1 MRDSDILEEEA
12 VHVEDTG
19 SAFFYGAEKAYSAD
33 CFLVNSLD
41 DPEEPG
47 DVENDENGELDE
59 VLPCGE
65 RERGDHWKEDLV
77 QAYFS
82 SMGNI
87 TILTREQETTLA
99 KKIVEG
105 QRVINKIVT
114 VMPIYREIEE
124 SVVAREGQDEEKKYE
139 AVDRTLAVLESLVD
153 MIEKNL
159 RDISQYGSITGLQ
172 RFIREKKKRGVATH
186 RLSALEK
193 KVRDDFTRVESELAM
208 TVSELRE
215 KWKLVQKARTEVR
228 TSAEELVVRNLRL
241 VINIAKGYLGRGL
254 PFLDLIQE
262 GNIGLMRAVRRFKYE
277 KGFKFST
284 YATWWIKQSIT
295 RAIFDQTKTIRVP
308 VHIMEF
314 YNKIVTASR
323 DLTDRLG
330 NEPSNDE
337 IAVQL
342 GVPVKKIDE
351 ILRAIQ
357 DPVALQTPVGDQG
370 SLLEDFI
377 GDHTSPSPQDDLET
391 KETAGYILK
400 VLKTLTSKEEKVIRM
415 RFGIGVDRNY
425 TLEEVGRHLSLTRE
439 RVRQI
444 EVKALRKLKH
454 PRRLQVLKTISA
466 A

>member
-1 MRDSDILEEEA
+1 MRDIGILEEET
-12 VHVEDTG
+12 VQEG
-19 SAFFYGAEKAYSAD
+19 NFGPGFLYGAERSHCSDFYHEDS
-33 CFLVNSLD
+33 D
-41 DPEEPG
+41 DDRENTAEAG
-47 DVENDENGELDE
+47 NEENDNLEE
-59 VLPCGE
+59 VLLQEE
-65 RERGDHWKEDLV
+65 REKGEHWKEDLV
-77 QAYFS
+77 QAYFC

-87 TILTREQETTLA
+87 TILTREQEAVLA

-105 QRVINKIVT
+105 QRVIHEIVT
-114 VMPIYREIEE
+114 HMPVYREIEK
-124 SVVAREGQDEEKKYE
+124 SVVVREGQEEEKKYE
-139 AVDRTLAVLESLVD
+139 TVDRTLSYLDSLVD
-153 MIEKNL
+153 KIEINL
-159 RDISQYGSITGLQ
+159 QEISQYGSVRGLQ
-172 RFIREKKKRGVATH
+172 RFIRERKKNGANTDK
-186 RLSALEK
+186 LSALEK
-193 KVRDDFTRVESELAM
+193 RIEDDFGRVGTELGM
-208 TVSELRE
+208 TVFELR
-215 KWKLVQKARTEVR
+215 KRWKLVQKARAEVKA
-228 TSAEELVVRNLRL
+228 SSEELIVRNLRL

-308 VHIMEF
+308 VHIMEY

-330 NEPSNDE
+330 KEPSNDE
-337 IAVQL
+337 IAVRL
-342 GVPVKKIDE
+342 GVPVKKIEE

-377 GDHTSPSPQDDLET
+377 GDHSSPSPQDDLEM
-391 KETAGYILK
+391 KETSNYILM

-454 PRRLQVLKTISA
+454 PRRLRVLRAINA

>member
-1 MRDSDILEEEA
+1 MRDIGILEEEI
-12 VHVEDTG
+12 VQEG
-19 SAFFYGAEKAYSAD
+19 NFGPGFLYGAERSHCPDFYHEDS
-33 CFLVNSLD
+33 D
-41 DPEEPG
+41 DDRENTAEAG
-47 DVENDENGELDE
+47 NEENDNLEE
-59 VLPCGE
+59 VLLQEE
-65 RERGDHWKEDLV
+65 REKGEHWKEDLV
-77 QAYFS
+77 QAYFC

-87 TILTREQETTLA
+87 TILTREQEAALA

-105 QRVINKIVT
+105 QRVIHEIVT
-114 VMPIYREIEE
+114 PMPVYREIEK
-124 SVVAREGQDEEKKYE
+124 SVVVREGQEEEKKYE
-139 AVDRTLAVLESLVD
+139 TVDRTLSYLDSLVEK
-153 MIEKNL
+153 IEINL
-159 RDISQYGSITGLQ
+159 KEISQYGSVSGLQ
-172 RFIREKKKRGVATH
+172 KFIRERKKKGANTDK
-186 RLSALEK
+186 LSALEK
-193 KVRDDFTRVESELAM
+193 RIEDDFGRVGTELGM
-208 TVSELRE
+208 TVFELR
-215 KWKLVQKARTEVR
+215 KRWKLVQKARAEVKA
-228 TSAEELVVRNLRL
+228 SSEELIVRNLRL

-308 VHIMEF
+308 VHIMEY

-330 NEPSNDE
+330 KEPSNDE
-337 IAVQL
+337 IAVRL
-342 GVPVKKIDE
+342 GVPVKKIEE

-377 GDHTSPSPQDDLET
+377 GDHSSPSPQDDLEM
-391 KETAGYILK
+391 KETSNYILM

-425 TLEEVGRHLSLTRE
+425 TLEEVGRHLSLTANRGE
-439 RVRQI
+439 G
-444 EVKALRKLKH
+444 A
-454 PRRLQVLKTISA
+454 
-466 A
+466 